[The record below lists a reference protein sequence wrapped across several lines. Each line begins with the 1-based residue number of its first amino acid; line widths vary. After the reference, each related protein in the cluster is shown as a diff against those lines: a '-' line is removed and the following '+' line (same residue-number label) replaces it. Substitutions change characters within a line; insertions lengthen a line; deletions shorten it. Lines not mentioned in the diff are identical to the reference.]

1 MPPRLRPRPL
11 LGPGQSLFTA
21 QVRLARPAAT
31 RSSQACLFCSL
42 QQRAACK
49 PQAAHAR
56 LASRQQSIARR
67 GASTATAVSAAEAAG
82 PVPAVEEAPIEPLST
97 RTSAQIRADL
107 ADTLGALQ
115 QEAGALLNISRLQ
128 LAIRSLQQPAGQES
142 VRVAILGLTGVA
154 STSPVQGG
162 RSAKQLLRLVLADPL
177 QDEQAWEAQLADH
190 DPKKPLIVRVRGAAE
205 GVNGSAATAAAST
218 LNVRFDKDEGLTEM
232 EVSSPVLNG
241 NQLEF
246 LVMES
251 SLAVPTPPASATSD
265 PLEGTTETFEE
276 TVLVPEVEIHTSQDG
291 LRFTP
296 VTTPVHQALVVAD
309 GLLGAAAVA
318 NLPLSAYPDEM
329 KGAVNL
335 RLPVPEAAATNT
347 TSLPFTTFD
356 IATSSEAIALFRASV
371 ANAKAYETLWVR
383 GGVSALSRWLHDGA
397 VHRPDGTTKPPVRQ
411 LVASVLRNALASIQ
425 TAEAKLVS
433 ASTTS
438 QSEVPVAR
446 AFASL
451 DTGLADWAE
460 SAHAELQTQLDL
472 AFSGRRW
479 RKLGWWKLFWRA
491 DDVTMLSSGLV
502 TQQFLPQAEQDVVF
516 LAGRID
522 EAVWLSGLRTSETKG
537 SSGAIGQYPIPVVAV
552 EPTENTAGAV
562 ELLASPAG
570 PRTPWPT
577 HIAFTRRYLLDETV
591 PALQALAQRLV
602 LQTAGTSGL
611 ATALAVLT
619 YLSSSGAYEAGA
631 IAAVGLVWS
640 LGRMQKKWEAARAF
654 WEGEVREEGRKAV
667 RAVEASVATALD
679 EARDAAV
686 SGGQGGADRRQQLND
701 LRKARA
707 LVEKA
712 KEELAQLK

>member
-11 LGPGQSLFTA
+11 LGPGHSLFTA

-42 QQRAACK
+42 QQRAAFQ

-56 LASRQQSIARR
+56 LAGRQQSIARR

-82 PVPAVEEAPIEPLST
+82 PVPAVEEAPVEPLSR

-142 VRVAILGLTGVA
+142 VRVAILGLTGAA

-205 GVNGSAATAAAST
+205 GANGSAASAAAST

-276 TVLVPEVEIHTSQDG
+276 TVLVPEVEIPTSQDG

-383 GGVSALSRWLHDGA
+383 GGVSELSRWLRDGA

-502 TQQFLPQAEQDVVF
+502 AQQFLPQAEQDVVF

-522 EAVWLSGLRTSETKG
+522 EAVRLSGLRTSEEKG
-537 SSGAIGQYPIPVVAV
+537 TSGAIGQYPIPVVAV

-570 PRTPWPT
+570 PRTHWPT

-591 PALQALAQRLV
+591 PALQALAQSLV